1 MGPVI
6 RAAQIAYPRKRL
18 TQAFV
23 QQPDRKSGLSAAG
36 SSGIEQTDTLRSE
49 IERQVRAEL
58 QRGLDELRDSER
70 ARARTEGLAAGLEE
84 GSAAAASE
92 LARTCED
99 LATRAN
105 RVLSAL
111 EQAHRGV
118 LSKLESGAGEV
129 AFAAVCQLVG
139 RQAATRPFVLGLVEQ
154 ICRQLR
160 TDSIAMARMHPRD
173 IDTLRELLQDGEL
186 RIHSLG
192 LEVVP
197 DESLELGG
205 CVVEAASGRYD
216 GALEGQLRR
225 LHAVLTDPRVQEI
238 KK

>member
-6 RAAQIAYPRKRL
+6 RAAQIAHPRKRL
-18 TQAFV
+18 TRAFV
-23 QQPDRKSGLSAAG
+23 QQPDRASGPSAGGLS
-36 SSGIEQTDTLRSE
+36 GIGQADTLRSE

-58 QRGLDELRDSER
+58 QHGLDELRDSER
-70 ARARTEGLAAGLEE
+70 ARARTEGHAAGLEDGLE
-84 GSAAAASE
+84 AAASD

-99 LATRAN
+99 LVARAN
-105 RVLSAL
+105 RALSAL
-111 EQAHRGV
+111 EQAHRAV

-139 RQAATRPFVLGLVEQ
+139 LQAATRPFVLGLVEQ

-173 IDTLRELLQDGEL
+173 VDTLRELLQDGEL
-186 RIHSLG
+186 RVHSLG

-205 CVVEAASGRYD
+205 CVIEAASGRYD

-225 LHAVLTDPRVQEI
+225 LHAVLTDPRVQAI
-238 KK
+238 RK